1 MISIRGAREHN
12 LKNINVDIPHDS
24 LTVITGL
31 SGSGKSSLALDTL
44 FAEGQRRFMESL
56 SSYARQFLGIL
67 QKPLVDRI
75 DGLSPA
81 IAIQQRM
88 GNTSL
93 RSTVG
98 TATEIHDYL
107 RVLFAQLGV
116 PHCPNCGSPIT
127 PQHPEEIIES
137 ILALPEGT
145 KVEILSPLARGKKGE
160 HKELLQKARREGF
173 QRVRI
178 DGKEYLLDEAP
189 ALARYN
195 LHDIEAVVDR
205 LMIRP
210 DIRRRLAD
218 SVETALKLGDDSLIV
233 HELGKGDLFFSGK
246 YACPNCHD
254 GAELPKMES
263 RLFSFN
269 SPYGFCPSCF
279 GLGIMLSDFSQVCP
293 ECHGERLNAYSRAVT
308 LNGKTIVEVGKM
320 PLTEALEFFKT
331 LQSEIKG
338 EKRKVTEGVL
348 KEIIT
353 RIGFLKTVGLGYLNL
368 SRSSVSLSGG
378 EAQRIRLS
386 SQIGTGLTGVLYVLD
401 EPTIGLHPRDNQK
414 LLDALTQLRD
424 LKNTVVLVEHDAEVI
439 RHADYI
445 VDMGPGAGTLGGQVI
460 FQGPY
465 KELLKAKD
473 SLTADYMNGK
483 REIKIPHWRPVT
495 SKTPSLTL
503 KGASH
508 NNLKNVTVRFPLGRL
523 ICVTGVSGSGK
534 SSLVTDTLL
543 PALRKHYHNAKGTP
557 GAFKEITG
565 LKNLDKVIVVDQSP
579 LGRTPRSNPATYTE
593 AFAHI
598 RNIFAQVPEAKLR
611 GYKPGRFSFNVRGG
625 RCEECEGSGVKRVEM
640 HFLPDVFVTCD
651 KCEGK
656 RYNKETLEI
665 KYRGK
670 SIADVLDMPL
680 LEAKEFFKHHKTLH
694 RILDTLSEVGLDY
707 ITLGQHATTL
717 SGGEAQRVKLAYELA
732 KQETGKT
739 LYVLDEPTTGLHFAD
754 VERLLFVLQ
763 RLVDAGN
770 TVIVIEHNLD
780 FIKCADHIIDLG
792 PDGGAAGGEI
802 LSCGNPAEVA
812 SDPKSVTGRFLK
824 ALLPKEDKIRRR
836 S

>member
-1 MISIRGAREHN
+1 MISVRGAREHN
-12 LKNINVDIPHDS
+12 LRNISVDIPHDS

-67 QKPLVDRI
+67 QKPRVDRI
-75 DGLSPA
+75 EGLSPA

-116 PHCPNCGSPIT
+116 PHCPECGAAIT
-127 PQHPEEIIES
+127 PQTPEEIIEA
-137 ILALPEGT
+137 ILELPQGE
-145 KVEILSPLARGKKGE
+145 KIEILSPLVRGKKGE
-160 HKELLQKARREGF
+160 HKELLAKARREGF

-178 DGKEYLLDEAP
+178 DEKEYLLDDAP
-189 ALARYN
+189 SLARYN
-195 LHDIEAVVDR
+195 LHTIEVIVDR
-205 LMIRP
+205 LIIKP

-218 SVETALKLGDDSLIV
+218 SVETALKLGDNSLVV
-233 HELGKGDLFFSGK
+233 HKLGKGDLYFSGN
-246 YACPNCHD
+246 YACPNCRD
-254 GAELPKMES
+254 GTELPKMES

-279 GLGIMLSDFSQVCP
+279 GLGIMLSDFSKTCP
-293 ECHGERLNAYSRAVT
+293 DCHGERLNAYSRAVT
-308 LNGKTIVEVGKM
+308 VNGKTIVDVGKM
-320 PLTEALEFFKT
+320 SLDEASLFFKELPKT
-331 LQSEIKG
+331 LKG
-338 EKRKVTEGVL
+338 EKLDITRDIL
-348 KEIIT
+348 KEVNN
-353 RIGFLKTVGLGYLNL
+353 RLGFLKTVGLGYLNL
-368 SRSSVSLSGG
+368 SRSSITLSGG

-386 SQIGTGLTGVLYVLD
+386 SQIGTGLTGVMYVLD

-414 LLDALTQLRD
+414 LLDALKQLRD
-424 LKNTVVLVEHDAEVI
+424 LKNTVVVVEHDAEVI
-439 RHADYI
+439 RSADYI
-445 VDMGPGAGTLGGQVI
+445 VDMGPGAGNLGGRVV

-465 KELLKAKD
+465 KQLLKCKD
-473 SLTADYMNGK
+473 SLTAEYLNGT
-483 REIKIPHWRPVT
+483 REIKTPHYRPVGP
-495 SKTPSLTL
+495 KTPSLTL

-508 NNLKNVTVRFPLGRL
+508 NNLKNLTVRFPLGRL

-543 PALRKHYHNAKGTP
+543 PALRKHYHKAKATP
-557 GAFKEITG
+557 GAFKEIEG
-565 LKNLDKVIVVDQSP
+565 LKNLDKVILVDQSP

-593 AFAHI
+593 AFTHI
-598 RNIFAQVPEAKLR
+598 RNLFAQVPEAKLR

-680 LEAKEFFKHHKTLH
+680 AEAKEFFKHHKVLH
-694 RILDTLSEVGLDY
+694 RILETISEVGLDY

-717 SGGEAQRVKLAYELA
+717 SGGEAQRVKLSYELA
-732 KQETGKT
+732 KMDTGRT

-754 VERLLFVLQ
+754 VERLLQVLQ
-763 RLVDAGN
+763 KLVDAGN

-780 FIKCADHIIDLG
+780 FIKCADYVIDLG
-792 PDGGAAGGEI
+792 PEGGANGGQ
-802 LSCGNPAEVA
+802 LLACGSPMEVA
-812 SDPKSVTGRFLK
+812 EDPKSVTGRFLK
-824 ALLPKEDKIRRR
+824 RILKGEKI
-836 S
+836 

>member
-1 MISIRGAREHN
+1 MISVRGAREHN
-12 LKNINVDIPHDS
+12 LRNISVDIPHNS

-67 QKPLVDRI
+67 QKPKVDRI
-75 DGLSPA
+75 IGLSPA

-107 RVLFAQLGV
+107 RVLFSQLGV
-116 PHCPNCGSPIT
+116 PHCPKCGAAIT
-127 PQHPEEIIES
+127 PQTPEEIIEA
-137 ILALPEGT
+137 ILSLPEGE
-145 KVEILSPLARGKKGE
+145 KIEILSPLVRGKKGE
-160 HKELLQKARREGF
+160 HKELLAKARREGF

-178 DGKEYLLDEAP
+178 DDAEYLLDEAP
-189 ALARYN
+189 SLARYN
-195 LHDIEAVVDR
+195 LHTIEVVVDR
-205 LMIRP
+205 LIVRP

-218 SVETALKLGDDSLIV
+218 SVETALKLGENSLVV
-233 HELGKGDLFFSGK
+233 HKLNGGDLFFSGN
-246 YACPNCHD
+246 YACPNCRD
-254 GAELPKMES
+254 GEELPKMEP

-269 SPYGFCPSCF
+269 SPYGFCPTCF
-279 GLGIMLSDFSQVCP
+279 GLGVMYFDMNQICP

-308 LNGKTIVEVGKM
+308 LNGKTIVDVGKM
-320 PLTEALEFFKT
+320 PLTKAAEFFDDLTKS
-331 LQSEIKG
+331 LKG
-338 EKRKVTEGVL
+338 EK
-348 KEIIT
+348 KEIT
-353 RIGFLKTVGLGYLNL
+353 RDILREVNNRLGFLNTVGLGYLNL
-368 SRSSVSLSGG
+368 SRNSITLSGG

-386 SQIGTGLTGVLYVLD
+386 SQIGTGLTGVMYVLD

-414 LLDALTQLRD
+414 LLDALKQLRD
-424 LKNTVVLVEHDAEVI
+424 LNNTVVVVEHDAEVI
-439 RHADYI
+439 SSADYV
-445 VDMGPGAGTLGGQVI
+445 VDMGPGAGKLGGNVI

-465 KELLKAKD
+465 KKLLKCKE
-473 SLTADYMNGK
+473 SLTADYMSGK
-483 REIKIPHWRPVT
+483 RVIATPHYRPVGP
-495 SKTPSLTL
+495 KTPSLTL

-508 NNLKNVTVRFPLGRL
+508 NNLKNITVRFPLGRL

-543 PALRKHYHNAKGTP
+543 PALRKHYHKANVTP
-557 GAFKEITG
+557 GAFKEIEG
-565 LKNLDKVIVVDQSP
+565 LKNLDKVILVDQSP

-593 AFAHI
+593 AFTHI
-598 RNIFAQVPEAKLR
+598 RNLFAQVPEAKLR
-611 GYKPGRFSFNVRGG
+611 GYKPGRFSFNVKGG

-680 LEAKEFFKHHKTLH
+680 SEAKEFFKHHKALY
-694 RILDTLSEVGLDY
+694 RILDTISEVGLDY

-717 SGGEAQRVKLAYELA
+717 SGGEAQRVKLSYELA
-732 KQETGKT
+732 KMDTGRT

-754 VERLLFVLQ
+754 VERLLQVLQ
-763 RLVDAGN
+763 KLVDAGN

-780 FIKCADHIIDLG
+780 FIKCADYIIDLG
-792 PDGGAAGGEI
+792 PDGGAAGGQ
-802 LSCGNPAEVA
+802 LLACGSPMEVA
-812 SDPKSVTGRFLK
+812 ADPKSVTGRFL
-824 ALLPKEDKIRRR
+824 R
-836 S
+836 SKL